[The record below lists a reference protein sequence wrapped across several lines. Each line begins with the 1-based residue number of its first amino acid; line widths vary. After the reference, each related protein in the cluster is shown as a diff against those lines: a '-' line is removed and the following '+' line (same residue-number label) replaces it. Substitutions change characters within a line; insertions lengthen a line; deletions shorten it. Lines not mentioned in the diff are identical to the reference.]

1 MKVVIVFSRYS
12 ELLKP
17 SARGLAIVQ
26 SAVDIKKFFVARC
39 SAQQKNYRIAARLRS
54 MDRSE
59 EKIFFTEYRNFST
72 HCSVCEK
79 KSPNT
84 CTCTR
89 TRDVSDVRK
98 LFWKSFLQLQK
109 KFLQQQKNFFWGR
122 NYFSG
127 KKLSEKVFAHKKL
140 FWKSF
145 LWSQKKFL
153 RSRKDF
159 SCCRKLFW
167 SWASPTFLPSTK
179 NFLLRQVDRIHN
191 CWHRIRLQQLANEA
205 GAQRRMRKSLAYW
218 CKYTGADRSWDRGA
232 RFAKDAALVRET
244 DRNLR
249 AAELFWRKVWA
260 RIAKQLTFL
269 AGTAKNVSFAVSRI
283 HEFGEFV

>member
-1 MKVVIVFSRYS
+1 MFVFSRYS

-59 EKIFFTEYRNFST
+59 EKIFFTDYRNFST

-109 KFLQQQKNFFWGR
+109 KFLQQQKNFFWRR

-159 SCCRKLFW
+159 LVAENFSEVGRRQLSCSQQKIFCCGKWIESTIADIEFDYSNLRTKQVRSAAWEKAWRIGVSILERIDREIGELGSRKM
-167 SWASPTFLPSTK
+167 
-179 NFLLRQVDRIHN
+179 LR
-191 CWHRIRLQQLANEA
+191 
-205 GAQRRMRKSLAYW
+205 S
-218 CKYTGADRSWDRGA
+218 
-232 RFAKDAALVRET
+232 FAKLIGISAPQNFSGEKFEHG
-244 DRNLR
+244 LR
-249 AAELFWRKVWA
+249 SNSLF
-260 RIAKQLTFL
+260 
-269 AGTAKNVSFAVSRI
+269 
-283 HEFGEFV
+283 